1 MEGGAKAM
9 GRSGRLPILL
19 VAAAAL
25 AAGAAAAGISALMM
39 RRVVT
44 TSPEKQK
51 MEVVPITFFYSLGE
65 QTVNLREPGR
75 YLKVGIELEV
85 LAKGSANAE
94 QHVPTVSG
102 KSESGEGKE
111 DAHASL
117 PPLAL
122 ATKAE
127 LDEKR
132 VKILDVVIEELSAS
146 SFKELLTPQGRRQL
160 RERLRTAINR
170 ILISGEVQQVYFTT
184 FLAQ

>member
-1 MEGGAKAM
+1 MH
-9 GRSGRLPILL
+9 RVGRLPILM
-19 VAAAAL
+19 VVAAAL

-39 RRVVT
+39 RRVVAT
-44 TSPEKQK
+44 PPTKQK
-51 MEVVPITFFYSLGE
+51 VEVVPITFFYSLGE

-85 LAKGSANAE
+85 LAKGGAHALE
-94 QHVPTVSG
+94 A
-102 KSESGEGKE
+102 SETSTAQKTAGEGGGDEKN
-111 DAHASL
+111 HTNL

-132 VKILDVVIEELSAS
+132 AQVLDLVIEELSAS
-146 SFKELLTPQGRRQL
+146 SFKDLLTPKGRREL
-160 RERLRTAINR
+160 RQR
-170 ILISGEVQQVYFTT
+170 IRKAVNQVLSSGEVQQVYFTT

>member
-1 MEGGAKAM
+1 MKRE
-9 GRSGRLPILL
+9 GRLPILL
-19 VAAAAL
+19 VLVAAI

-39 RRVVT
+39 QRVVAP
-44 TSPEKQK
+44 PEKQK
-51 MEVVPITFFYSLGE
+51 MEVVPITFFYPLGE

-85 LAKGSANAE
+85 LAKGGAGVEHHA
-94 QHVPTVSG
+94 P
-102 KSESGEGKE
+102 KSNKEGGEGKE
-111 DAHASL
+111 GAEANL

-132 VKILDVVIEELSAS
+132 AKILDVVIEELSAS
-146 SFKELLTPQGRRQL
+146 SFKDLLTPQGRRQL

-170 ILISGEVQQVYFTT
+170 ILSSGEVQQVYFTS

>member
-1 MEGGAKAM
+1 MKRE
-9 GRSGRLPILL
+9 GRLPILL
-19 VAAAAL
+19 VIVAAI

-39 RRVVT
+39 QRVVVAP
-44 TSPEKQK
+44 PEKQK
-51 MEVVPITFFYSLGE
+51 MEVVPVTFFYSLGE

-85 LAKGSANAE
+85 LAKGGAGVEHHA
-94 QHVPTVSG
+94 PKSG
-102 KSESGEGKE
+102 KEGGEGKE
-111 DAHASL
+111 GAEANL

-132 VKILDVVIEELSAS
+132 AKILDVVIEELSAS
-146 SFKELLTPQGRRQL
+146 SFKDLLTPQGRRQL

-170 ILISGEVQQVYFTT
+170 ILSSGEVQQVYFTS